1 MPPVKCAPSNSCVPP
16 PMGAVGVTLKDRALD
31 YFYITLGIFNSLGPI
46 YSFTMINQT
55 TSGLER
61 QIGPFSGPY
70 LDIGPDRDQVPKS
83 GLHRKHCK
91 SFTKCFFADKTSFFG
106 LSEKILLQLV
116 QCAL

>member
-1 MPPVKCAPSNSCVPP
+1 
-16 PMGAVGVTLKDRALD
+16 MGAVGVTLKDRALD

-83 GLHRKHCK
+83 GLHRKHCMNSLHNELLIK
-91 SFTKCFFADKTSFFG
+91 YYSLVIKPCRCLGKC
-106 LSEKILLQLV
+106 LHH
-116 QCAL
+116 

>member
-1 MPPVKCAPSNSCVPP
+1 MPPVKCAPSKSCVPP
-16 PMGAVGVTLKDRALD
+16 PMGAVGVTLKDRDLD

-83 GLHRKHCK
+83 GPFRCHCLLLIYIV
-91 SFTKCFFADKTSFFG
+91 SDK
-106 LSEKILLQLV
+106 V
-116 QCAL
+116 YV

>member
-1 MPPVKCAPSNSCVPP
+1 MPPVKCAPSKSCVPP

-70 LDIGPDRDQVPKS
+70 LDIGPDRDQVPKL
-83 GLHRKHCK
+83 GLHRKH
-91 SFTKCFFADKTSFFG
+91 
-106 LSEKILLQLV
+106 
-116 QCAL
+116 